1 MVWSHCTVYY
11 IEMGVG
17 KNPQGGNRQALLY
30 FYFGT
35 TGNCINEKGSGNIK
49 IPPYMYKLHGK
60 CRAYYKRSVARQYD
74 ICWLKKELSVVH
86 GILYIFLA
94 KKRFCLSRQ
103 KAEIFSICLR
113 QAVLKIG
120 FLEFFQNA
128 ANSAY
133 SLRQHYLRGIKLVR
147 MS

>member
-1 MVWSHCTVYY
+1 MVLVWSHCTVYY

-49 IPPYMYKLHGK
+49 IPPYMYKLHAK
-60 CRAYYKRSVARQYD
+60 CRAYYTRRVARQYD

-94 KKRFCLSRQ
+94 KKRFCLSR
-103 KAEIFSICLR
+103 
-113 QAVLKIG
+113 
-120 FLEFFQNA
+120 
-128 ANSAY
+128 
-133 SLRQHYLRGIKLVR
+133 
-147 MS
+147 